1 MAALAARSPGA
12 SLSQNIPELSGVRKA
27 WWQLPGRGSRGSSLT
42 SRKEAPGAR
51 PRSRSETFPGR
62 RSLVVSFP
70 ITLRGVCENIHHI
83 PKF

>member
-51 PRSRSETFPGR
+51 PRSRSETFPG
-62 RSLVVSFP
+62 LVVSFP